1 MTESKKKQPR
11 FRVDKEFCA
20 KHGISPNSFKQTI
33 KKMLNYE
40 SFDAWYDQTKS
51 VKENLHYAEA
61 NGIKTNK
68 DTLYNYCKI
77 RGINTKGTMPTE
89 PQKPSKKTKQPSKK
103 PHFIVD
109 MEFCAKHGISQQTM
123 KNIIRKILNYESFDA
138 WYDQTKRV
146 RENLHYAEANGI
158 KVCRHTLYNYCKAR
172 GIDPQG
178 TKPSKK
184 PQQANKNHK
193 TKPEFFNIMDIKDK
207 TIFIYEGLTYI
218 FNNDPQPNKEVR
230 GIFYTDTEAVTI
242 YRDGTS
248 SVHSREHQEAEH
260 STTTI

>member
-1 MTESKKKQPR
+1 
-11 FRVDKEFCA
+11 
-20 KHGISPNSFKQTI
+20 
-33 KKMLNYE
+33 MLNYE
-40 SFDAWYDQTKS
+40 SFDAWYDPQKS
-51 VKENLHYAEA
+51 VKENLHYAKA

-109 MEFCAKHGISQQTM
+109 MEFCAIHGISQQTM
-123 KNIIRKILNYESFDA
+123 KNIIRKILNYESIDA

-184 PQQANKNHK
+184 PQQANK
-193 TKPEFFNIMDIKDK
+193 TKPESLYNIMNIKDK
-207 TIFIYEGLTYI
+207 TIFVYDGLTYI
-218 FNNDPQPNKEVR
+218 FTNDPEPNKQIR
-230 GIFYTDTEAVTI
+230 GIFYTDTEEVRI
-242 YRDGTS
+242 YRDGSS
-248 SVHSREHQEAEH
+248 SVHSRELQEAEH
-260 STTTI
+260 STTTF